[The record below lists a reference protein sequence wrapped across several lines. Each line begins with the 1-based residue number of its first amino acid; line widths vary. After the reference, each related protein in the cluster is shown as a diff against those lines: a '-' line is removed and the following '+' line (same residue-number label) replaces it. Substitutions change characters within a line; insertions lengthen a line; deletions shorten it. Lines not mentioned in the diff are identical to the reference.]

1 MWFLFSTISLWVYK
15 SGKRLHIYGKSP
27 FLKLRKS
34 TISMAMFNS
43 KLFVYQRVIMILQ
56 HYIPLYHY
64 KISMNLLLSWLYSII
79 FHYITIYFTIISLYH
94 YTFSHH
100 LPCIVMTIVLRVAC
114 RVRGILHGRAPHFSG
129 GASSRR
135 GAVSSRGCPKS
146 CHGWPC
152 LYWNKHGDLGI
163 PHYLF
168 IYIYRYIYIY
178 ICTHR

>member
-1 MWFLFSTISLWVYK
+1 MHRNLMVRRSFSFGFFSLLFHGHDLWVYK
-15 SGKRLHIYGKSP
+15 SGKRLHNYGKSP
-27 FLKLRKS
+27 FFKLRKS
-34 TISMAMFNS
+34 TIPMVMFNS
-43 KLFVYQRVIMILQ
+43 KLFVYQRVIMILH

-64 KISMNLLLSWLYSII
+64 KI
-79 FHYITIYFTIISLYH
+79 
-94 YTFSHH
+94 SHH

-135 GAVSSRGCPKS
+135 GAVSSWGCPKS

-163 PHYLF
+163 PHFF
-168 IYIYRYIYIY
+168 IYIYMY
-178 ICTHR
+178 T